1 MYQLYYIMIRR
12 TIMTALTIIL
22 AIHCAG
28 SALHAEDFKG
38 ENDLLRK
45 TEPEERLTYFGLRY
59 SLNNYEKRHYLS
71 MPTREERDEWLE
83 RYWAMNDPTPATPEN
98 ERRIEHE
105 LRVRIARSAFGMK
118 KAPGWDRRGECL
130 IRWGWPGIRSS
141 FPANIGFYRMLPPGE
156 MWYYYKLDMTIL
168 FHDFNLNGIHIFAIE
183 PQVMS
188 ARETL
193 DKMRAIAEYSKL
205 MPAEE
210 TQLDQGSALMALKNF
225 NPDNIDYVASPDI
238 RAQLAT
244 RSFEDVV
251 RQDQLRESKN
261 NFYKYLEEKPTIYSF
276 EMDEDLLP
284 VVFDVTSF
292 SGGDGKIRT
301 EVNFEVP
308 TRELLFERKDGILR
322 AEVEL
327 SVLVRDI
334 DMKEVAAATE
344 FTGAS
349 QEGGQV
355 FEGPAYIPGQV
366 AVTLEPGYYR
376 IGIEIHDL
384 KSKRIGVYRTNVEL
398 PPLHGGLALS
408 DILFASTITQVDETV
423 RYQKGNLQ
431 VVPHPL
437 HAYRI
442 PYPLTFYFEIY
453 GLDTDNEGIALYEVE
468 YRVVPITK
476 KKKGLTLE
484 EIPTAVE
491 SRFETSGFGPS
502 QPQRLEIATDNLWE
516 GSFRLII
523 TVMDRRTRESVEKIA
538 NFSILE

>member
-1 MYQLYYIMIRR
+1 MIRR
-12 TIMTALTIIL
+12 TIITALTIIL
-22 AIHCAG
+22 AVHCAG
-28 SALHAEDFKG
+28 AALRAEDFKG

-45 TEPEERLTYFGLRY
+45 AEPEERLTYFGLRY

-71 MPTREERDEWLE
+71 MPTRKERDEWLE
-83 RYWAMNDPTPATPEN
+83 RYWVMNDPTPATREN

-105 LRVRIARSAFGMK
+105 LRVRLARSEFGMK
-118 KAPGWDRRGECL
+118 KAPGWDKRGECL

-156 MWYYYKLDMTIL
+156 MWYYYRLDMTIL

-183 PQVMS
+183 PQVMT

-193 DKMRAIAEYSKL
+193 DKMRAVAEYSKL
-205 MPAEE
+205 MPIEE
-210 TQLDQGSALMALKNF
+210 TQFDQGSALMALKNF
-225 NPDNIDYVASPDI
+225 NPDNIDYIASPDT

-244 RSFEDVV
+244 RSFEDIV

-261 NFYKYLEEKPTIYSF
+261 NFYMYLEEKPTIYSF

-284 VVFDVTSF
+284 IAFDVTSF

-308 TRELLFERKDGILR
+308 TGELHFERRDGMLR
-322 AEVEL
+322 AEVGL
-327 SVLVRDI
+327 DILVRDI
-334 DMKEVAAATE
+334 NMKEVASASE

-376 IGIEIHDL
+376 IGIEVRDL
-384 KSKRIGVYRTNVEL
+384 KSGRMGVYRTNIEL
-398 PPLHGGLALS
+398 PPLHEGLALS
-408 DILFASTITQVDETV
+408 DILFASTITQVTKTV

-453 GLDTDNEGIALYEVE
+453 GLDTNDEGMALYEVE
-468 YRVVPITK
+468 YRVVPVTK

-516 GSFRLII
+516 GSFRLIV
-523 TVMDRRTRESVEKIA
+523 TVMDRRTRESVEKMA

>member
-1 MYQLYYIMIRR
+1 MTRR
-12 TIMTALTIIL
+12 PVITVL
-22 AIHCAG
+22 AILLAVLCAG
-28 SALHAEDFKG
+28 AALRAEDFKG

-45 TEPEERLTYFGLRY
+45 IEPVERLTYFGLRY
-59 SLNNYEKRHYLS
+59 SLNDHEKLHYLS
-71 MPTREERDEWLE
+71 QPTRTGRDEWLE
-83 RYWAMNDPTPATPEN
+83 QWWVMNDPTPATAEN

-105 LRVRIARSAFGMK
+105 LRVRIARSEFGMK
-118 KAPGWDRRGECL
+118 KAPGWDNRGECL
-130 IRWGWPGIRSS
+130 IRWGWPGVRSH

-156 MWYYYKLDMTIL
+156 MWYYYRLDMMIL

-183 PQVMS
+183 PQAMS

-193 DKMRAIAEYSKL
+193 DKIRVVAEYSKL

-210 TQLDQGSALMALKNF
+210 IQLDKGSALMALKNF
-225 NPDNIDYVASPDI
+225 NPDNIDYIASPDI

-251 RQDQLRESKN
+251 RQEQLLESKN
-261 NFYKYLEEKPTIYSF
+261 NYYMYLEEKPTIYSF
-276 EMDEDLLP
+276 EMDEKLLP
-284 VVFDVTSF
+284 IAFEVTSF
-292 SGGDGKIRT
+292 NGGEGKIRA
-301 EVNFEVP
+301 EVNFEIP

-322 AEVEL
+322 AEVKL
-327 SVLVRDI
+327 SVMFRDM
-334 DMKEVAAATE
+334 DMKEVASGTE
-344 FTGAS
+344 FTGAT
-349 QEGGQV
+349 QEGGMT
-355 FEGPAYIPGQV
+355 FEGPLYIPGQV

-376 IGIEIHDL
+376 IGIEARDL
-384 KSKRIGVYRTNVEL
+384 KSERMGVYRTTVQI
-398 PPLHGGLALS
+398 PPMDEGLALS

-453 GLDTDNEGIALYEVE
+453 GLDTDSEGIALYEVE
-468 YRVVPITK
+468 YRVVPVTK
-476 KKKGLTLE
+476 KRKGLTLKDMK
-484 EIPTAVE
+484 TAVE
-491 SRFETSGFGPS
+491 SRFETSGYGPS
-502 QPQRLEIATDNLWE
+502 QPQRLEIETGNLWE

>member
-1 MYQLYYIMIRR
+1 
-12 TIMTALTIIL
+12 MTAFIIIL
-22 AIHCAG
+22 AVLYAG
-28 SALHAEDFKG
+28 TEPRAEDFKG

-45 TEPEERLTYFGLRY
+45 AEPKERLTYFGLRY
-59 SLNNYEKRHYLS
+59 SLNRYEKRHYLS
-71 MPTREERDEWLE
+71 QPTREERDEWLE
-83 RYWAMNDPTPATPEN
+83 QWWAMNDPTPATHEN

-105 LRVRIARSAFGMK
+105 LRVRIARSEFGMK
-118 KAPGWDRRGECL
+118 KAPGWDKRGECL
-130 IRWGWPGIRSS
+130 IRWGWPGVRSH

-156 MWYYYKLDMTIL
+156 MWYYYRLDMMIL

-193 DKMRAIAEYSKL
+193 DQIRAIAEYSKL
-205 MPAEE
+205 MPVEE
-210 TQLDQGSALMALKNF
+210 VQFDQGSALMALKNF
-225 NPDNIDYVASPDI
+225 NPDNIDYIASPDI

-251 RQDQLRESKN
+251 RQDQLRKSKN
-261 NFYKYLEEKPTIYSF
+261 NFFMYLEEKPTIYSF

-284 VVFDVTSF
+284 IAFDITSF
-292 SGGDGKIRT
+292 NGGEGKIRT

-308 TRELLFERKDGILR
+308 TRELIFERKDGVLK
-322 AEVEL
+322 AGVEL
-327 SVLVRDI
+327 SVMVRDM
-334 DMKEVAAATE
+334 DMKEVAAASE
-344 FTGAS
+344 FTGAT
-349 QEGGQV
+349 QKGGLT
-355 FEGPAYIPGQV
+355 FDGPLYIPGQV

-376 IGIEIHDL
+376 IGIEARDL
-384 KSKRIGVYRTNVEL
+384 KSGRMGVYRANVEL
-398 PPLHGGLALS
+398 PPMHDGLALS
-408 DILFASTITQVDETV
+408 DILFASTITQVDKTV

-453 GLDTDNEGIALYEVE
+453 GLETDREGIALYTVE
-468 YRVVPITK
+468 YRVVPVTK

-484 EIPTAVE
+484 DIPTAVE
-491 SRFETSGFGPS
+491 SRFETSGYGPS

-523 TVMDRRTRESVEKIA
+523 TVMDRRTRESVEKIS

>member
-1 MYQLYYIMIRR
+1 
-12 TIMTALTIIL
+12 MTALAVIL
-22 AIHCAG
+22 TLHCAG
-28 SALHAEDFKG
+28 SAPRAEDFRG

-45 TEPEERLTYFGLRY
+45 IEPKERLAYFGLRY
-59 SLNNYEKRHYLS
+59 SLNNFAKRHYLS
-71 MPTREERDEWLE
+71 MPTRRERDEWLE
-83 RYWAMNDPTPATPEN
+83 RYWAMNDPTPATREN

-105 LRVRIARSAFGMK
+105 LRVRIARSEFGMK
-118 KAPGWDRRGECL
+118 KAPGWDKRGECL

-156 MWYYYKLDMTIL
+156 MWYYYRLDMTIL

-188 ARETL
+188 ARESL
-193 DKMRAIAEYSKL
+193 DKMRAISQYSKL
-205 MPAEE
+205 VPAEDS
-210 TQLDQGSALMALKNF
+210 QFDQGSALMALKNF
-225 NPDNIDYVASPDI
+225 NPDNIDYVASPDM

-244 RSFEDVV
+244 TTFEDVV

-261 NFYKYLEEKPTIYSF
+261 NFYMYMEEKPTIYSF

-284 VVFDVTSF
+284 VAFDITSF
-292 SGGDGKIRT
+292 NAGDGKIRT
-301 EVNFEVP
+301 DINFEVP
-308 TRELLFERKDGILR
+308 TRELQFERRDGLLR

-334 DMKEVAAATE
+334 DMNEVASGTE
-344 FTGAS
+344 FTGAT
-349 QEGGQV
+349 QEGGQT
-355 FEGPAYIPGQV
+355 FDGPAYIPGQV

-376 IGIEIHDL
+376 IGIEARDM
-384 KSKRIGVYRTNVEL
+384 KSGRMGVYRTNVEL
-398 PPLHGGLALS
+398 PPLHEGLALS
-408 DILFASTITQVDETV
+408 DILFASTITQVDKTV

-453 GLDTDNEGIALYEVE
+453 GLDTDNEDMALYSVE
-468 YRVVPITK
+468 YRVIPITK
-476 KKKGLTLE
+476 KKTGLTHE

-516 GSFRLII
+516 GSFRLIV
-523 TVMDRRTRESVEKIA
+523 TVMDRRTRESVYKKA
-538 NFSILE
+538 NFSILD